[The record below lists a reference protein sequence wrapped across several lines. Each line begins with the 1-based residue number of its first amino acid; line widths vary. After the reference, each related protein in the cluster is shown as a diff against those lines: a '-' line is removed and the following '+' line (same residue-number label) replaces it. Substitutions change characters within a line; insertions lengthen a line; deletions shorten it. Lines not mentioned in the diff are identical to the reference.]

1 MTIIKELSQV
11 LTLGGRPAKLLLG
24 YFLVQIIFSRH
35 KSDAAAIDSTALIY
49 AIYMAFCMF
58 YSAKNLYYDSFGQK
72 FLRLLCTKTCMSFFV
87 MYTVFCALS
96 AFWSS
101 NWMLTLFR
109 AIECMGYLLLNIAV
123 VKTLLKKTDEEGIM
137 YFSFVYAFAV
147 IFMYFCLIYKS
158 SFSTILFMCQFPAT
172 IFFYFVFFYAP
183 RRLLKW
189 PLMAVAMFCKST
201 TGYIGMAAGLVA
213 LGFGNKKYRFYAF
226 LIGIGLV
233 GSIALGQIDTVL
245 NETIFASKG
254 GAMKDGKFQYNHD
267 TTSGRSE
274 LWEPALDAVHDNG
287 NDLMGMGFVT
297 FETDFVHKEK
307 GSHVVGMHNGFLS
320 AFVGT
325 GYVGLL
331 LFGAFM
337 IYYIISVFAKEIP
350 RKYRVVLI
358 ASMCCVFFHTFS
370 NPGLGTRVYGTWMYA
385 MYIVLITQ
393 AIRIKSVYMKDY
405 CPPRRVVL
413 DKKKKML
420 VVSTNKDKEQVE
432 K

>member
-1 MTIIKELSQV
+1 MTIIKEISQV

-24 YFLVQIIFSRH
+24 YFLVQLLFSRH
-35 KSDAAAIDSTALIY
+35 KDDAYVVDSTAIIY
-49 AIYMAFCMF
+49 AVYMAFCMF
-58 YSAKNLYYDSFGQK
+58 YSAKSLYKDSFGQK
-72 FLRLLCTKTCMSFFV
+72 FLRLLCTKTCISFFV
-87 MYTVFCALS
+87 LYTLLCALS

-101 NWMLTLFR
+101 NWMLTLYR
-109 AIECMGYLLLNIAV
+109 AFECMGYLLLNMAV
-123 VKTLLKKTDEEGIM
+123 VKTLLKKTDVEGIM

-147 IFMYFCLIYKS
+147 IVMYFCLIYKS
-158 SFSTILFMCQFPAT
+158 SVASILFMCQFPAT
-172 IFFYFVFFYAP
+172 ILFYFVFFYAP

-189 PLMAVAMFCKST
+189 PLMAVAFFCKST

-213 LGFGNKKYRFYAF
+213 LGFGNKKYRFYAM
-226 LIGIGLV
+226 LLGVGLV

-245 NETIFASKG
+245 NKTIFASKG
-254 GAMKDGKFQYNHD
+254 GAMKEGKFQYNHD

-274 LWEPALDAVHDNG
+274 MWEPAIKAVSDEGH
-287 NDLMGMGFVT
+287 DLMGMGFVT
-297 FETDFVHKEK
+297 FETDFAHKEK
-307 GSHVVGMHNGFLS
+307 GAHVIGMHNGFLS

-325 GYVGLL
+325 GYIGLL
-331 LFGAFM
+331 LFCAFM
-337 IYYIISVFAKEIP
+337 IYYIISVFTKEIP

-393 AIRIKSVYMKDY
+393 AIRIKYVYMKGY

-420 VVSTNKDKEQVE
+420 VVSTKEDKEQSE

>member
-1 MTIIKELSQV
+1 MTIIKEIGQV

-24 YFLVQIIFSRH
+24 YFVIQILFSRH
-35 KSDAAAIDSTALIY
+35 KDDAYAIDSTALIY
-49 AIYMAFCMF
+49 AAYMAFCLF
-58 YSAKNLYYDSFGQK
+58 YSAKNLYKDLFGQK
-72 FLRLLCTKTCMSFFV
+72 FLRLLCTKTCISFFV
-87 MYTVFCALS
+87 LYTVFCTLS

-101 NWMLTLFR
+101 NWILTLYR
-109 AIECMGYLLLNIAV
+109 AIECMGYLLLNMAV
-123 VKTLLKKTDEEGIM
+123 VKTLLKKTDVEGIM
-137 YFSFVYAFAV
+137 YFSFVYAFSL
-147 IFMYFCLIYKS
+147 IFMNFCNIYQMDLS
-158 SFSTILFMCQFPAT
+158 GILFICQFPAT
-172 IFFYFVFFYAP
+172 IFFYFMLFYAP
-183 RRLLKW
+183 RHLLKW
-189 PLMAVAMFCKST
+189 SLVAVTLFCKST
-201 TGYIGMAAGLVA
+201 TGYIGITAGLVA

-254 GAMKDGKFQYNHD
+254 GAMKDGKFQYNHN

-274 LWEPALDAVHDNG
+274 LWEPAIKAVHDKGNG
-287 NDLMGMGFVT
+287 LMGMGFVT

-307 GSHVVGMHNGFLS
+307 GAHVIGMHNGYLS

-325 GYVGLL
+325 GYIGLL

-337 IYYIISVFAKEIP
+337 IYYMISVFSKEIP

-393 AIRIKSVYMKDY
+393 AIRIKYVYMKDY

-420 VVSTNKDKEQVE
+420 VVSIDKYKKLVE